1 MQDASSWSSL
11 PPPFIAEATELTP
24 DDANPAPSPNVLPAG
39 HVSLPAGE
47 LLVIASEYV
56 EAGRI
61 DAAERLADHI
71 LRSIPGTGQA
81 LQVKGLIAYK
91 RGRHAEAAALIEAGI
106 AAGAASYT
114 DWRNLSELYRLLMR
128 LDEGLAAARKAIG
141 LNAADPLNFFNLA
154 MVLYE
159 RLDID
164 GSIGAAR
171 TAIDLRPNLP
181 EARMKLAQV
190 LLAKGEFAEGWEQ
203 YEWRYKIPGAAPLM
217 PPTDV
222 AQWQGQRL
230 AGPLLLIGDQGYG
243 DVVQFMRY
251 LPWVKTRTDA
261 MVIATSTEMHEI
273 VAQIAPDVTQYHKWE
288 DIPPY
293 AAFCPLSGLPRLHG
307 TTLET
312 IPVQVPYLRAD
323 PTLAASWKARLD
335 GRLPAGKLRVGIA
348 WAGRPTHNND
358 LNRTTA
364 LENFRPFAEI
374 PGVVLVSLQ
383 KGPGAVQAEGFPILN
398 LDAEIQTFDDTLAI
412 IDGLDL
418 VLAVDTS
425 IIHMAAAM
433 GKPTWVMLP
442 FAPDFRWLLDRTD
455 SPWYPTLRLFR
466 HPAPRR
472 WDILVPQVA
481 EALAEFAGARA

>member
-1 MQDASSWSSL
+1 M
-11 PPPFIAEATELTP
+11 PEATILTP
-24 DDANPAPSPNVLPAG
+24 DDANPAQATTILLPG
-39 HVSLPAGE
+39 QVSLPVGE
-47 LLVIASEYV
+47 LLVVASEYV

-61 DAAERLADHI
+61 DAAERMADHI

-81 LQVKGLIAYK
+81 LQLKGLIAYK
-91 RGRHAEAAALIEAGI
+91 RGRHGDAAALIEAGI
-106 AAGAASYT
+106 AAGAATYT

-128 LDEGLAAARKAIG
+128 LDVALSAARKALV

-159 RLDID
+159 RMDID

-190 LLAKGEFAEGWEQ
+190 LLAKGEFTEGWEQ

-217 PPTDV
+217 PPTEV
-222 AQWQGQRL
+222 PQWQGQRL
-230 AGPLLLIGDQGYG
+230 DGPLLLIGDQGYG

-251 LPWVKTRTDA
+251 LPWVKGRTDA
-261 MVIATSTEMHEI
+261 IVIATSAEMHGI
-273 VAQIAPDVTQYHKWE
+273 VGQIAPDVAQYHKWE
-288 DIPPY
+288 DLPPY

-307 TTLET
+307 TTLDT
-312 IPVQVPYLRAD
+312 IPVQVPYLRAN
-323 PTLAASWKARLD
+323 PVAAAAWKARLD
-335 GRLPAGKLRVGIA
+335 ARIPTGKIRVGIA

-364 LENFRPFAEI
+364 LENFRPFADV
-374 PGVVLVSLQ
+374 PGVALVSLQ
-383 KGPGAVQAEGFPILN
+383 KGPGAAQADGFPIIN
-398 LDAEIQTFDDTLAI
+398 LDAEIETFEDTLAI

-442 FAPDFRWLLDRTD
+442 FAPDFRWLVERTD

-466 HPAPRR
+466 HPEPRR
-472 WDILVPQVA
+472 WDILVPQVTA
-481 EALAEFAGARA
+481 ALAEFVGPHA

>member
-1 MQDASSWSSL
+1 M
-11 PPPFIAEATELTP
+11 TP
-24 DDANPAPSPNVLPAG
+24 DDQNRPPAAALPQG

-47 LLVIASEYV
+47 LLVVASEYV

-71 LRSIPGTGQA
+71 LRSMPGTGQA
-81 LQVKGLIAYK
+81 LQLKGLIAYK
-91 RGRHAEAAALIEAGI
+91 RGRHVDAAALIEAGI
-106 AAGAASYT
+106 AAGAATFT

-128 LDEGLAAARKAIG
+128 LDDALSAARRAIA

-154 MVLYE
+154 MALYE
-159 RLDID
+159 RMDID
-164 GSIGAAR
+164 GSIAAAR
-171 TAIDLRPNLP
+171 SAIDLRPNLP

-217 PPTDV
+217 PATELP
-222 AQWQGQRL
+222 QWDGQRL
-230 AGPLLLIGDQGYG
+230 DGTLLLIGDQGYG

-251 LPWVKTRTDA
+251 LPWVKSRTGKI
-261 MVIATSTEMHEI
+261 VIATSTEMHGI
-273 VAQIAPDVTQYHKWE
+273 VEQIAPGITQYHKWE

-307 TTLET
+307 TTLDT
-312 IPVQVPYLRAD
+312 IPVQIPYVRAD
-323 PTLAASWKARLD
+323 PGLAADWKTRLDARL
-335 GRLPAGKLRVGIA
+335 PVGKIRVGLA

-364 LENFRPFAEI
+364 LENFRPFADV
-374 PGVVLVSLQ
+374 PGVALVSLQ
-383 KGPGAVQAEGFPILN
+383 KGPGAAQAKGFPILD
-398 LDAEIQTFDDTLAI
+398 LDAEIQTFEDTVAI
-412 IDGLDL
+412 MDGLDL

-433 GKPTWVMLP
+433 GKPTW
-442 FAPDFRWLLDRTD
+442 
-455 SPWYPTLRLFR
+455 
-466 HPAPRR
+466 
-472 WDILVPQVA
+472 
-481 EALAEFAGARA
+481 

>member
-1 MQDASSWSSL
+1 L
-11 PPPFIAEATELTP
+11 PPPITAEAASVTP
-24 DDANPAPSPNVLPAG
+24 DDQNRPPATNTLPQG

-47 LLVIASEYV
+47 VLVVASEYV

-81 LQVKGLIAYK
+81 LQLKGLIAYK
-91 RGRHAEAAALIEAGI
+91 RGRHPEAAALIEAGI
-106 AAGAASYT
+106 AAGAATFT
-114 DWRNLSELYRLLMR
+114 DWRNLSELYRLVMR
-128 LDEGLAAARKAIG
+128 LDDALGAARKALA

-159 RLDID
+159 RMDIN
-164 GSIGAAR
+164 GSLGAAR
-171 TAIDLRPNLP
+171 TAIEMRPNLP

-190 LLAKGEFAEGWEQ
+190 LLAKGEFTEGWEQ

-217 PPTDV
+217 PPTEV
-222 AQWQGQRL
+222 PQWDGQRL

-251 LPWVKTRTDA
+251 LPWVKSRTDQIL
-261 MVIATSTEMHEI
+261 VATSTEMHGI
-273 VAQIAPDVTQYHKWE
+273 VAQIAPGIAQFHKWE

-307 TTLET
+307 TTLDT
-312 IPVQVPYLRAD
+312 IPVQIPYVRAD
-323 PTLAASWKARLD
+323 PALATDWKAQLD
-335 GRLPAGKLRVGIA
+335 ARIPAGKIRVGIA

-358 LNRTTA
+358 INRTTA
-364 LENFRPFAEI
+364 LESFRPFANV
-374 PGVVLVSLQ
+374 PGVALVSLQ
-383 KGPGAVQAEGFPILN
+383 KGPGAAQADGFPIIN
-398 LDAEIQTFDDTLAI
+398 LDAEIQSFEDTIAI

-442 FAPDFRWLLDRTD
+442 FAPDFRWLTDRTD

-466 HPAPRR
+466 HPEPRR

-481 EALAEFAGARA
+481 AALTEFVGSQT

>member
-1 MQDASSWSSL
+1 M
-11 PPPFIAEATELTP
+11 TP
-24 DDANPAPSPNVLPAG
+24 DDQNRPPATTAIPQG
-39 HVSLPAGE
+39 HVTLPAGE
-47 LLVIASEYV
+47 LLVVASEYV

-71 LRSIPGTGQA
+71 LRSITGTGQA
-81 LQVKGLIAYK
+81 LQLKGLIAYK
-91 RGRHAEAAALIEAGI
+91 RGRHADAATLIEAGI
-106 AAGAASYT
+106 AAGAGSFT

-128 LDEGLAAARKAIG
+128 LDDALNAARRAIA

-154 MVLYE
+154 MALYE
-159 RLDID
+159 RMDLD
-164 GSIGAAR
+164 GSIAAAR
-171 TAIDLRPNLP
+171 SAIDLRPNLP

-190 LLAKGEFAEGWEQ
+190 LLAKGEFTEGWEQ

-217 PPTDV
+217 PATDV
-222 AQWQGQRL
+222 PQWDGQL
-230 AGPLLLIGDQGYG
+230 LDGPLLLIGDQGYG

-251 LPWVKTRTDA
+251 LPWVKSRTGQI
-261 MVIATSTEMHEI
+261 VIATSTEMHGI
-273 VAQIAPDVTQYHKWE
+273 VEQIAPGIAQYHKWE

-293 AAFCPLSGLPRLHG
+293 LAYCPLSGLPRLHG

-312 IPVQVPYLRAD
+312 IPVQIPYVHAD
-323 PTLAASWKARLD
+323 PGLAADWKARLD
-335 GRLPAGKLRVGIA
+335 AKLPAGKIRVGIA

-364 LENFRPFAEI
+364 LENFRPFADV
-374 PGVVLVSLQ
+374 PGVALVSLQ
-383 KGPGAVQAEGFPILN
+383 KGPGAAQTKGFPILD
-398 LDAEIQTFDDTLAI
+398 LDAEIQTFEDTVAI
-412 IDGLDL
+412 MDGLDL

-442 FAPDFRWLLDRTD
+442 FAPDFRWMTERID

-472 WDILVPQVA
+472 WDILVPHVT
-481 EALAEFAGARA
+481 EALAEFVKAKT